1 MLIFA
6 IDDEPAVLNELAS
19 AVRSAAPDAELL
31 TFSSAGKALEAMGKQ
46 HVFPDVVF
54 SDIDM
59 PGISG
64 LAFAV
69 ELKTV
74 SPDTRLV
81 FVTGYSKYTLEAF
94 HLHVHGY
101 VMKPVTPDRI
111 REELD
116 ALPAVSDG
124 MKDRLQVRCFG
135 FFEVYWNG
143 EPVIFPRK
151 KAKELFAFL
160 VDRKGASCSANEIA
174 AALWEDETDMKAVKH
189 RIRTVISD
197 LRAVLRD
204 LGAENVLIREKR
216 QLAIRS
222 DMIDCDYYRM
232 LNGDMQAVNA
242 FRGTYMLDYS
252 WAEIT
257 AGSLCFQHYGQDN
270 SKKI

>member
-6 IDDEPAVLNELAS
+6 IDDEPAVLNELAF
-19 AVRSAAPDAELL
+19 AVRSAAPNAELF

-54 SDIDM
+54 SDIEM

-94 HLHVHGY
+94 HLHGHGY

-143 EPVIFPRK
+143 APVIFPRK
-151 KAKELFAFL
+151 NAKELFAVV
-160 VDRKGASCSANEIA
+160 VDRKDAS
-174 AALWEDETDMKAVKH
+174 
-189 RIRTVISD
+189 
-197 LRAVLRD
+197 
-204 LGAENVLIREKR
+204 
-216 QLAIRS
+216 
-222 DMIDCDYYRM
+222 
-232 LNGDMQAVNA
+232 
-242 FRGTYMLDYS
+242 
-252 WAEIT
+252 
-257 AGSLCFQHYGQDN
+257 
-270 SKKI
+270 